1 MAVQAGGQQKGPND
15 LQKSIVSKMRRHRGS
30 HSPYPKGNNTP
41 IPENVTLI
49 RTFNSDTNPSRP
61 VRPSPL
67 TRSAI
72 PDMPLDML
80 DKIRSFP
87 LFQSAPES
95 FLAAIGA
102 HLRPQTHAA
111 HDYILTEGDDAKA
124 MFWLFRGAVAVTSR
138 DGESTY
144 AELRPG
150 AFFGEIGVLMGI
162 PRTATILARS
172 KCLLVVLKK
181 EDLAKILPNFPD
193 VERAIRDEAQ
203 ERLAI
208 LESKKK
214 ASQPLG
220 RSDSSASRGEKRAF
234 IDDDGDLS
242 MVDGSRVRGH
252 NLANNKKRKS
262 PSPGLVEAAASSAL
276 GSGSIHIRQLLKE
289 LPLFANLPPEI
300 LHFLGSSA
308 QQRTYAPFTDIIK
321 QGSRGTE
328 VFFIVRGEVEVI
340 DERSG
345 PSGSNNVTNAAG
357 KTIKQTSQVKAR
369 LRQGSY
375 FGEVVSLS
383 LAPRRTATVRSV
395 SLVECLLITGEV
407 LSEFWERCPP
417 RVRQQVE
424 KTAKE
429 RLAVNK
435 QRDAVMADVVMSD
448 ADTTPP
454 IDELAIGE
462 RAGNSRRASIPQV
475 IFEHAQSLSLPK
487 PTPVK
492 DQQVSEPVDPDPYLN
507 PDLDNV
513 RARSRRS
520 SLAPVSPE
528 APHDGSER
536 PSSASSLHSQHT
548 ATPPDPAIETKRP
561 RITSRLSSRFST
573 GSLPNQILISIFDYL
588 DLHDLMQIQLVSTK
602 WAKLIKESPDLL
614 HYVDLSLYNRKVTD
628 KAIKESIGPFIG
640 HRPHVIDMSN
650 CFHITDEGFTSLAT
664 MCGQKVTSWKMKSVW
679 DVSAVAI
686 HEMVKQAKDL
696 EDVDLSNCRK
706 VNDALLMHV
715 IGNVPLPPPTLTHSP
730 SSHQNHHHQT
740 YAHAFRP
747 YPGRP
752 PGPSHHG
759 QHHPNPPPQPPNP
772 TPQAVIIGSQK
783 LKKLTLSY
791 CKHVTDRSMAHMG
804 TYARL
809 RLEEV
814 DLTRCTTITDHGFE
828 AWGQYQFTRL
838 TKLCLADCTY
848 LTDNAIVFLTN
859 AAPGLRY
866 LDLVSPLHSLC
877 ISNTSSFALSDD
889 LPITLFLTIPSLLAN
904 VLILNQVLLL
914 RPLRY
919 SN

>member
-1 MAVQAGGQQKGPND
+1 
-15 LQKSIVSKMRRHRGS
+15 
-30 HSPYPKGNNTP
+30 
-41 IPENVTLI
+41 
-49 RTFNSDTNPSRP
+49 
-61 VRPSPL
+61 
-67 TRSAI
+67 
-72 PDMPLDML
+72 ML

-87 LFQSAPES
+87 LFQSAPEM
-95 FLAAIGA
+95 FLAEIGA
-102 HLRPQTHAA
+102 YLRPQTHSP

-124 MFWLFRGAVAVTSR
+124 MYWLFRGAVAVTSR

-150 AFFGEIGVLMGI
+150 AFFGEIGVLMSI
-162 PRTATILARS
+162 PRTATIVART

-181 EDLAKILPNFPD
+181 EDLAKVLPNFPE

-214 ASQPLG
+214 ASQSTAPP
-220 RSDSSASRGEKRAF
+220 DSPASRGEKRAF
-234 IDDDGDLS
+234 ADDEGDLS
-242 MVDGSRVRGH
+242 MIDGGRVRGYN

-276 GSGSIHIRQLLKE
+276 GSGAIHVRPLLKE
-289 LPLFANLPPEI
+289 LPLFANLPAEI

-340 DERSG
+340 DERSS
-345 PSGSNNVTNAAG
+345 PRDRKNLTNAAG

-369 LRQGSY
+369 LRQGNY

-407 LSEFWERCPP
+407 LSEFWNRCPP
-417 RVRQQVE
+417 HIRQQVE

-435 QRDAVMADVVMSD
+435 ARDTVMADVVMTD
-448 ADTTPP
+448 ADSTPP

-462 RAGNSRRASIPQV
+462 RTGNSRRASIPKV
-475 IFEHAQSLSLPK
+475 VFEHTQNLSLPK
-487 PTPVK
+487 PTPAK
-492 DQQVSEPVDPDPYLN
+492 DSQVSEPVDPDPYLN

-536 PSSASSLHSQHT
+536 PSSASSLHSQRT
-548 ATPPDPAIETKRP
+548 ATPPDPTAEIKRP
-561 RITSRLSSRFST
+561 RITSRASSRFIKGT
-573 GSLPNQILISIFDYL
+573 LPNHILLSIFNYL
-588 DLHDLMQIQLVSTK
+588 DLSQLMRIQLVSAK
-602 WAKLIKESPDLL
+602 WAKLAKESPHLL
-614 HYVDLSLYNRKVTD
+614 HFLDLSLFNRKVTD
-628 KAIKESIGPFIG
+628 RAIRESIGPFVG
-640 HRPHVIDMSN
+640 HRPRTIDMSN
-650 CFHITDEGFTSLAT
+650 CFHITDDGFTSLASL
-664 MCGQKVTSWKMKSVW
+664 CGGRVTTWKMKSVW

-696 EDVDLSNCRK
+696 ESVDLSNCRK

-715 IGNVPLPPPTLTHSP
+715 IGNVPLPPPTLNRSP
-730 SSHQNHHHQT
+730 SHQNHHHQGPYT
-740 YAHAFRP
+740 HAFRP

-752 PGPSHHG
+752 PGPGGSG
-759 QHHPNPPPQPPNP
+759 QNPQHHHSTQHPAQPPNP
-772 TPQAVIIGSQK
+772 HPSATIIGSQK

-828 AWGQYQFTRL
+828 AWGQYRFSAL
-838 TKLCLADCTY
+838 TKLVLADCTY
-848 LTDNAIVFLTN
+848 LSDNAIVGLVN
-859 AAPGLRY
+859 AAPGLRV
-866 LDLVSPLHSLC
+866 LDLVCLILVSLFH
-877 ISNTSSFALSDD
+877 FALPCS
-889 LPITLFLTIPSLLAN
+889 IRYARARVAN
-904 VLILNQVLLL
+904 V
-914 RPLRY
+914 
-919 SN
+919 

>member
-1 MAVQAGGQQKGPND
+1 
-15 LQKSIVSKMRRHRGS
+15 
-30 HSPYPKGNNTP
+30 
-41 IPENVTLI
+41 
-49 RTFNSDTNPSRP
+49 
-61 VRPSPL
+61 
-67 TRSAI
+67 
-72 PDMPLDML
+72 MPLDML

-87 LFQSAPES
+87 LFQSAPEM
-95 FLAAIGA
+95 FLAEIGA
-102 HLRPQTHAA
+102 YLRPQTHSP

-124 MFWLFRGAVAVTSR
+124 MYWVFRGAVAVTSR

-150 AFFGEIGVLMGI
+150 AFFGEIGVLMSI
-162 PRTATILARS
+162 PRTATIVART

-181 EDLAKILPNFPD
+181 EDLAKVLPNFPE

-214 ASQPLG
+214 ASQATAPP
-220 RSDSSASRGEKRAF
+220 DSPASRGEKRAF
-234 IDDDGDLS
+234 ADDEGDLS
-242 MVDGSRVRGH
+242 MIDGGRVRGYN

-276 GSGSIHIRQLLKE
+276 GSGAIHVRPLLKE
-289 LPLFANLPPEI
+289 LPLFANLPAEI

-308 QQRTYAPFTDIIK
+308 QQRTFAPFTDIIK

-345 PSGSNNVTNAAG
+345 PRDRKNVTNAAG

-369 LRQGSY
+369 LRQGNY

-407 LSEFWERCPP
+407 LSEFWNRCPP
-417 RVRQQVE
+417 HVRQQVE

-435 QRDAVMADVVMSD
+435 ARDTVMADIVMTD
-448 ADTTPP
+448 ADSTPP

-462 RAGNSRRASIPQV
+462 RTVNSRRASIPKV
-475 IFEHAQSLSLPK
+475 VFEHAQNLSLPK
-487 PTPVK
+487 PTPAK
-492 DQQVSEPVDPDPYLN
+492 ESQVSEPVDPDPYLI

-536 PSSASSLHSQHT
+536 PSSASSLHSQRT
-548 ATPPDPAIETKRP
+548 ATPPDPTAEIKRP
-561 RITSRLSSRFST
+561 RITSRASSRFIKGT
-573 GSLPNQILISIFDYL
+573 LPNHILLSIFNYL
-588 DLHDLMQIQLVSTK
+588 DLSQLMRIQLVSAK
-602 WAKLIKESPDLL
+602 WAKLAKESPHLL
-614 HYVDLSLYNRKVTD
+614 HFLDLSLFNRKVTD
-628 KAIKESIGPFIG
+628 RAIREFIGPFVG
-640 HRPHVIDMSN
+640 HRPRTIDMSN
-650 CFHITDEGFTSLAT
+650 CFHITDDGFTSLASL
-664 MCGQKVTSWKMKSVW
+664 CGARVTAWRMKSVW

-696 EDVDLSNCRK
+696 ESVDLSNCRK

-715 IGNVPLPPPTLTHSP
+715 IGNVPLPPPTINRSP
-730 SSHQNHHHQT
+730 SSHHNHHQGPYT
-740 YAHAFRP
+740 HAFRP

-752 PGPSHHG
+752 PGSQSP
-759 QHHPNPPPQPPNP
+759 QHHPTQHPAQPPNP
-772 TPQAVIIGSQK
+772 HPSATIIGSQK

-828 AWGQYQFTRL
+828 AWGQYRFSAL
-838 TKLCLADCTY
+838 TKLVLADCTY
-848 LTDNAIVFLTN
+848 LSDNAIVGLVN
-859 AAPGLRY
+859 AAPGLKV
-866 LDLVSPLHSLC
+866 LDLVCLVSRSL
-877 ISNTSSFALSDD
+877 SKLL
-889 LPITLFLTIPSLLAN
+889 LPYTRCARPRVAN
-904 VLILNQVLLL
+904 VGIVVLL
-914 RPLRY
+914 RPLRHSDRSPISRLPTFDPSQSLFLRIRRLGLQLALY
-919 SN
+919 RATSPRDAVSFRERLCKSHRHGC